1 MDYIKDGAEIYRRS
15 FAIIRQEADLSSI
28 PSDLEKVVVRMIH
41 ASGSTDL
48 PSAVAYSKDLVET
61 GRKALNQGAPILCD
75 TMMVANGI
83 TKARLPAS
91 NQVICTLKDKAVPQL
106 AQEINNT
113 RTAAAINL
121 WKNDLEGAVVV
132 IGNAPTALFYLLEKI
147 DQGWPKPAALL
158 GLPVGFI
165 GAVESKQE
173 LSENPRD
180 IPFLTLHGRRGGS
193 AIAVAALNAL
203 AQEKE

>member
-1 MDYIKDGAEIYRRS
+1 MDYIKDGAEIYQRS
-15 FAIIRQEADLSSI
+15 FAIIRQEADLSNI
-28 PSDLEKVVVRMIH
+28 PKELEKTVVRMIH

-48 PSAVAYSKDLVET
+48 PSAIAHSNDVVTK
-61 GRKALNQGAPILCD
+61 GRDALEKGAPILCD

-83 TKARLPAS
+83 TKKRLPA
-91 NQVICTLKDKAVPQL
+91 NNEVICTLTDPSVPEL
-106 AQEINNT
+106 AKQINNT

-121 WKNDLEGAVVV
+121 WEQHIEGAVVV

-147 DQGWPKPAALL
+147 DEGWPKPAALL

-165 GAVESKQE
+165 GAAESKQE
-173 LSENPRD
+173 LSDNPRA

-193 AIAVAALNAL
+193 AIACAALNAI
-203 AQEKE
+203 AKDEE